1 MSVRIAGVGGEGLK
15 VKTGVLTNIGKEYV
29 EIPLGFKPV
38 QIVVE
43 IYHKD
48 GSFRTTQVYDRR
60 VSATTV
66 QKVGQDTNNTLG
78 MPTEV
83 SALFSNDGK
92 SFKVKDGYGA
102 TWPILRYTAISRYKD

>member
-1 MSVRIAGVGGEGLK
+1 MSVRIAGVGGETSK
-15 VKTGVLTNIGKEYV
+15 VKTGVLTNIGKEYI

-43 IYHKD
+43 IYHSD
-48 GSFRTTQVYDRR
+48 GTFRTTQVYDSR
-60 VSATTV
+60 VSTTEV
-66 QKVGQDTNNTLG
+66 KKVGQDKNDTLG
-78 MPTEV
+78 MPSDV